1 MARSYPISEESTK
14 FLALTKDEG
23 YQPENDL
30 IRGEAFIFLPQLDS
44 NQGLV
49 AISRKR

>member
-1 MARSYPISEESTK
+1 MACPYPISEESTK

-44 NQGLV
+44 IQHLV
-49 AISRKR
+49 ANSKKR